1 MHDDYNLEPAELDDL
16 PRSSVQISVVLRARY
31 ESEST
36 RAVLHL
42 LAACRS
48 LALNNVKGAV
58 SLPVKH
64 GYRLGHSAWNLA
76 MPIRSTSGPRDLR

>member
-1 MHDDYNLEPAELDDL
+1 MHDDYNLEPAELVDL

-58 SLPVKH
+58 R
-64 GYRLGHSAWNLA
+64 YQ
-76 MPIRSTSGPRDLR
+76 